1 MKKNL
6 LWVVVV
12 MIIFT
17 GCSYKEGE
25 YEFNKAVK
33 HGSHITTAFM
43 YSSGFGVEKD
53 EIKGFELYKKH
64 ATELAISRLYLDGY
78 ISTNYEYRNV
88 RNYVESIPL
97 SIKLPDSEKNNPNRY
112 KIAFDYYES
121 FYKDYKQKNINL
133 LGEILDK
140 FSDSEIENLV
150 EREPYINYFLGLK
163 FLEKSNLEMAANYFH
178 KIPADK
184 IIYNEYYNYLNLV
197 AFRRLANI
205 YLDQELPNPKLTLK
219 YYDIVCKMGD
229 TSFCLDFKKAEEMY
243 YNPDELQFKDKLLIS
258 RNNTMNLMKIFA
270 AQGNSEA
277 LYIIADSEDKWRYNE
292 KSLTI
297 FKKLAAEGHLKSTY
311 RLAKYYESGT
321 LIKQDLQKAKS
332 IYGQICDKGFKPACV
347 DYKRINEKG
356 F

>member
-1 MKKNL
+1 M
-6 LWVVVV
+6 
-12 MIIFT
+12 
-17 GCSYKEGE
+17 
-25 YEFNKAVK
+25 
-33 HGSHITTAFM
+33 
-43 YSSGFGVEKD
+43 
-53 EIKGFELYKKH
+53 
-64 ATELAISRLYLDGY
+64 
-78 ISTNYEYRNV
+78 
-88 RNYVESIPL
+88 

-121 FYKDYKQKNINL
+121 FYKDYKQKDINL
-133 LGEILDK
+133 LGKILAK

-184 IIYNEYYNYLNLV
+184 IIYDEYYNYLNLV

-243 YNPDELQFKDKLLIS
+243 YNPDGLQFKDKLLIS
-258 RNNTMNLMKIFA
+258 RNNTINLMKIFA

-332 IYGQICDKGFKPACV
+332 IYGHICDKGYKPACV

>member
-43 YSSGFGVEKD
+43 YSSGFGVEQD

-78 ISTNYEYRNV
+78 ISTKYEYRNA

-121 FYKDYKQKNINL
+121 FYKDYKQKDINL
-133 LGEILDK
+133 LGKILAK

-150 EREPYINYFLGLK
+150 EREPLINYLLGSRY
-163 FLEKSNLEMAANYFH
+163 FNRNNLEMAAKYFD
-178 KIPADK
+178 KIPPYILLVDRDNSTYLK
-184 IIYNEYYNYLNLV
+184 IES
-197 AFRRLANI
+197 FRKLANK
-205 YLDQELPNPKLTLK
+205 YLERELPNPKLTLK
-219 YYDIVCKMGD
+219 YYDIVCSMGD
-229 TSFCLDFKKAEEMY
+229 KLFCLDFKEAEE
-243 YNPDELQFKDKLLIS
+243 I
-258 RNNTMNLMKIFA
+258 
-270 AQGNSEA
+270 
-277 LYIIADSEDKWRYNE
+277 
-292 KSLTI
+292 
-297 FKKLAAEGHLKSTY
+297 
-311 RLAKYYESGT
+311 
-321 LIKQDLQKAKS
+321 
-332 IYGQICDKGFKPACV
+332 
-347 DYKRINEKG
+347 
-356 F
+356 